1 MTYLTKEDWDQHYVQ
16 KICDDKSFSALI
28 TEKIKIQSHFIFL
41 INKLL
46 NPKNNPNF
54 QSTKLFRETLF
65 PSLIFFHKYTL
76 SSGTNLSN
84 ISRIEKITLFITCIH
99 LALKAVN
106 KLFDLKTVS
115 CCFQSLFNKEGNTK
129 YEIEDII
136 DLIMD
141 KEFEILCLIQ
151 FDVNFD
157 SPLRNFNIIKNYLIE
172 KKQNENII
180 KTIVKYVNMK
190 ICKLIF
196 FPLYLYFTPNEIKI
210 SSLLLVSEES
220 KFDFVD
226 INEIIKMNKVNVD
239 KNNVS
244 ECYTLMNKI
253 IRYLNFLEEK
263 NKKEK
268 NIKNSGMQEKINF
281 GAVAA
286 LQSNN

>member
-16 KICDDKSFSALI
+16 KLCDDKSFSALVS
-28 TEKIKIQSHFIFL
+28 EKIKIQTNLIFF

-46 NPKNNPNF
+46 NSKNNPNF

-65 PSLIFFHKYTL
+65 PSLIVFHKYTL
-76 SSGTNLSN
+76 SSGTDISN
-84 ISRIEKITLFITCIH
+84 ISYTEKLTLFITCIH
-99 LALKAVN
+99 LALKARN
-106 KLFDLKTVS
+106 KLLELEKIS
-115 CCFQSLFNKEGNTK
+115 NCFQSLFNKGGNAQ
-129 YEIEDII
+129 YEIEDIN
-136 DLIMD
+136 DLIMN

-157 SPLRNFNIIKNYLIE
+157 CPFGNFNLIKNYLKE
-172 KKQNENII
+172 KKQDENII
-180 KTIVKYVNMK
+180 KTIVQYVNIK

-210 SSLLLVSEES
+210 SSLLLVSEEN

-226 INEIIKMNKVNVD
+226 INEIIKLSKVNVD
-239 KNNVS
+239 KNNII

-281 GAVAA
+281 GAVVT